1 MENHGNRTPLNLPPE
16 SGPLNSRQP
25 MLAMIFRHFPQLMAS
40 VMLAVTVTTATAAK
54 SISLDLRQPKTN
66 FILIIADDMAWDD
79 CGAYGH
85 PSLPTP
91 NIDRLAAEGMR
102 FNQAFVT
109 ASSCSPSRASMI
121 TGRYPHATGAEQLHW
136 PLPRNSTTFVNWLRR
151 SGYWTA
157 AAGKWHLGEST
168 KRHFNLVMEADTRG
182 FQLPTGGSAAEAAAL
197 RQMTATKNASGC
209 DDWLKVLRARPDN
222 QPFFLW
228 LAALDPHRDYEAN
241 TIPRPT
247 DPKDVVLPPY
257 IPDVPAVRAD
267 YARYY
272 DEIRRLDSFMG
283 LILDELDEEGLGE
296 NTCIIFVSDNGR
308 PFPRD
313 KCTVYDSGIK
323 SPWLV
328 RWPGVVAPGS
338 QTDSLVS
345 TVDLGPTLLAAAGV
359 RGQPKSFQGV
369 SFLPVLKDS
378 GKSVRDHVFAERHW
392 HDFESYGRAV
402 RDGRYKYIRN
412 YYFDLPL
419 TPPADALRS
428 PTFRAMQ
435 SLRDQK
441 MLAGDKL
448 LCFTTP
454 RPYEELYDTHADPH
468 ELRNLIN
475 DSRHLTQLRTLRTAM
490 DEWRAETRDILPAK
504 RTEDE
509 FNRESGLPLPNR
521 IRPRIPPQR
530 AQFAY

>member
-1 MENHGNRTPLNLPPE
+1 MLLGVVIFAAATEN
-16 SGPLNSRQP
+16 
-25 MLAMIFRHFPQLMAS
+25 AS
-40 VMLAVTVTTATAAK
+40 AAK
-54 SISLDLRQPKTN
+54 SISLDLRQPRTN

-91 NIDRLAAEGMR
+91 NIDRLAREGMK
-102 FNQAFVT
+102 FNNGFVT

-136 PLPRNSTTFVNWLRR
+136 PLPRNSTTFVNWLRL

-168 KRHFNLVMEADTRG
+168 KRHFNLVLEADTRG
-182 FQLPTGGSAAEAAAL
+182 FQLPTGGSAEAAAHL
-197 RQMTATKNASGC
+197 KQMTAKKNASGC
-209 DDWLKVLRARPDN
+209 DDWLKALRSRPEN
-222 QPFFLW
+222 APFFLW

-241 TIPRPT
+241 AIPRPT
-247 DPKDVVLPPY
+247 HPKDVVLPPY
-257 IPDVPAVRAD
+257 IPDVPAVRKD
-267 YARYY
+267 YALYY
-272 DEIRRLDSFMG
+272 DEIRRLDSYVG
-283 LILDELDEEGLGE
+283 SVLDELEAEGLAD
-296 NTCIIFVSDNGR
+296 NTCVIFISDNGR

-323 SPWLV
+323 SPWLI
-328 RWPGVVAPGS
+328 RWPNVVAAGTE
-338 QTDSLVS
+338 TDSLVS

-369 SFLPVLKDS
+369 SFLPSLKDGS
-378 GKSVRDHVFAERHW
+378 KRVRDYVFAERHW
-392 HDFESYGRAV
+392 HDFEAYGRAV

-441 MLAGDKL
+441 MLAGNKL
-448 LCFTTP
+448 LCFQQP
-454 RPYEELYDTHADPH
+454 RSYEELYDTEADPH

-475 DSRHLTQLRTLRTAM
+475 DHSRLSDLRRLRKAM
-490 DEWRAETRDILPAK
+490 DDWRAETRDILPAK

-509 FNRESGLPLPNR
+509 FNRETGAPLPNR
-521 IRPRIPPQR
+521 IRPRIPPRR
-530 AQFAY
+530 AQYAY